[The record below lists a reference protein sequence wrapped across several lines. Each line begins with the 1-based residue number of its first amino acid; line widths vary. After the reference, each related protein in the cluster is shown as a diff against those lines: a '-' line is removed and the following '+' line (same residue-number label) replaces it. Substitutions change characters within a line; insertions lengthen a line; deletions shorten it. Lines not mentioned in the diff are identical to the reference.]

1 MRRLVLLPLLLISAV
16 AAHAAEQARTV
27 PAFTAIS
34 NSGPISISIEVGKAQ
49 SVTATGSDKFLALLK
64 TDVVNGE
71 LEIGLNERNV
81 SSSSLG
87 DPKIVITVPQLTKF
101 TMAGAGAATIT
112 HYSGDSLSVDYAGA
126 GTLKA
131 DGKVKTLKLQIA
143 GVGSI
148 DTKDL
153 IAQDVTASVG
163 GVGSVK
169 VYASESLDADVGG
182 VGSLKYYGN
191 PRTVHKSAGG
201 VGSISKGD

>member
-1 MRRLVLLPLLLISAV
+1 MRRFLLLPLLLISAV

-49 SVTATGSDKFLALLK
+49 SITAIGSDKFLSLLK

-71 LEIGLNERNV
+71 LEIALNERDV
-81 SSSSLG
+81 STSSLG
-87 DPKIVITVPQLTKF
+87 DPKIVITMPQLTRF
-101 TMAGAGAATIT
+101 SMSGAGAATIT

-131 DGKVKTLKLQIA
+131 DGKVKALKMQIA

-153 IAQDVTASVG
+153 IAQDVSVSVG

-201 VGSISKGD
+201 IGSISKGD

>member
-1 MRRLVLLPLLLISAV
+1 MRRLLVLPVLMLAAF

-49 SVTATGSDKFLALLK
+49 SVTAIGSDKFLSLLK

-71 LEIGLNERNV
+71 LEIALDERNV
-81 SSSSLG
+81 STSSLG
-87 DPKIVITVPQLTKF
+87 DPKLVITVPQLTRF

-112 HYSGDSLSVDYAGA
+112 HYAGDSLSVDYTGAGA
-126 GTLKA
+126 FKA

-153 IAQDVTASVG
+153 IAQNVTVSVG

-169 VYASESLDADVGG
+169 VYASDSLDADVGG

-191 PRTVHKSAGG
+191 PHTVHKSAGG

>member
-1 MRRLVLLPLLLISAV
+1 MRRLLLIPALMLSAL
-16 AAHAAEQARTV
+16 AAHAAEQARNV
-27 PAFTAIS
+27 SSFTAIS
-34 NSGPISISIEVGKAQ
+34 NSGPISISIEVGKPQ
-49 SVTATGSDKFLALLK
+49 SVTAIGSDKFLALLK
-64 TDVVNGE
+64 TEVVDGV
-71 LEIGLNERNV
+71 LEISLGERSV
-81 SSSSLG
+81 STSSLG
-87 DPKIVITVPQLTKF
+87 EPKLVVTVPQLTRY
-101 TMAGAGAATIT
+101 TMAGAGETTIT
-112 HYSGDSLSVDYAGA
+112 HFTGDSLSVDYAGA

-153 IAQDVTASVG
+153 IAQNVTANVG

-191 PRTVHKSAGG
+191 PHTVHKSAGG